1 MRKKTE
7 TKPAP
12 VTAKTDL
19 FEELMDKNSNK
30 IEQDQMIALFEK
42 LEVAMDDTIIGY
54 LMFIMRCKTN
64 GEINK
69 EEFGRLMSYVKGT
82 TVEDI
87 KKALPRM
94 RKEFQSSDKFKEV
107 YEWLFDFFKEREDL
121 KAMFFEMAQQVWE
134 MYLNG
139 RFTFY
144 K

>member
-1 MRKKTE
+1 MRKKAAE
-7 TKPAP
+7 TKPAT
-12 VTAKTDL
+12 VKGDL

-54 LMFIMRCKTN
+54 LMYIMRCKTN

-87 KKALPRM
+87 KKALPKL
-94 RKEFQSSDKFKEV
+94 RKEFQSSDKFK
-107 YEWLFDFFKEREDL
+107 
-121 KAMFFEMAQQVWE
+121 
-134 MYLNG
+134 
-139 RFTFY
+139 
-144 K
+144 